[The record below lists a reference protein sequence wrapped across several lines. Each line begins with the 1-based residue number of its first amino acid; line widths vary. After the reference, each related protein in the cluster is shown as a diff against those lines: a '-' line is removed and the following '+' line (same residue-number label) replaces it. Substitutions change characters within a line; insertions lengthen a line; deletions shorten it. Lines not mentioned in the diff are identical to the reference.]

1 MHSNKDPAQLKSKI
15 ILKKKKKADYSLE
28 VAALVQASDANSLKE
43 NLGEERRRVDSLKS
57 I

>member
-15 ILKKKKKADYSLE
+15 NLKKKKKPDYALE

-43 NLGEERRRVDSLKS
+43 NWGEERRVDSL
-57 I
+57 

>member
-15 ILKKKKKADYSLE
+15 NLKKKKKKPDYALE

-43 NLGEERRRVDSLKS
+43 NWGEERRVDSL
-57 I
+57 